1 MRHRHKG
8 RKLNRTW
15 SHKKAML
22 RNMVT
27 TFLDLE
33 QIETTDAKAKE
44 VRSLAERLITLGKR
58 GGDDLAARRQALKVI
73 RSKKVVAK
81 LFDELGPRFADR
93 PGGYTRIVK
102 VENRRGDGAHLSI
115 LQMVNEPVTFKDMKH
130 KRAKLEEEAKL
141 REEAERKAEK
151 PAEGGEEV
159 EAAEGAAVA
168 TNAAADEVPA
178 EDAAEEA
185 PKAEV
190 ADEPAPEEE
199 PEAPAEEPAEEAAEP
214 EAEEAPEPAD
224 EEPEKKED

>member
-15 SHKKAML
+15 SHKKALL
-22 RNMVT
+22 RNAVT

-81 LFDELGPRFADR
+81 LFDELGPRYADR

-102 VENRRGDGAHLSI
+102 VESRRGDGAHLSI

-130 KRAKLEEEAKL
+130 KRARLEEEAKL
-141 REEAERKAEK
+141 RDETSRKTDEK
-151 PAEGGEEV
+151 PA
-159 EAAEGAAVA
+159 
-168 TNAAADEVPA
+168 
-178 EDAAEEA
+178 AAEEA
-185 PKAEV
+185 EAEPLS
-190 ADEPAPEEE
+190 DEGGGTSQEQP
-199 PEAPAEEPAEEAAEP
+199 EEAA
-214 EAEEAPEPAD
+214 AEPASEGSQD
-224 EEPEKKED
+224 EEPQQKEE

>member
-15 SHKKAML
+15 SHRKAML

-58 GGDDLAARRQALKVI
+58 GGDDLSARRQALKVI
-73 RSKKVVAK
+73 RSKKIVAK
-81 LFDELGPRFADR
+81 LFDELAPRYADR

-115 LQMVNEPVTFKDMKH
+115 LAMVKEPVTFKDMKH
-130 KRAKLEEEAKL
+130 KRARLEEEAGL
-141 REEAERKAEK
+141 GEESERKVEK
-151 PAEGGEEV
+151 EPVEAAEEV
-159 EAAEGAAVA
+159 EAVEG
-168 TNAAADEVPA
+168 E
-178 EDAAEEA
+178 AAEV
-185 PKAEV
+185 K
-190 ADEPAPEEE
+190 
-199 PEAPAEEPAEEAAEP
+199 EAPAEEAGADEGEAVADES
-214 EAEEAPEPAD
+214 EAPAD
-224 EEPEKKED
+224 EKPEKRDS